1 MSIKNINYKISI
13 SIPTYNGANYI
24 KMQLELFLNECNNL
38 KFKNLIEMVICD
50 NCSSDHTKNIVN
62 CYKKKIKNKFIN
74 IKYFKQKK
82 NLGYYKNLL
91 KLINISKGEYILLMV
106 DHDIPESGFYKEL
119 KDKIIFKNYNSLIFL
134 PIKNIETYK
143 PKLFELNKLGYI
155 CDRGSK
161 LSGVIMKRDKISLKY
176 VENSLYVQN
185 IIYIDYYLRFGLKEI
200 PFQHKILEKGTS
212 QLVNEKFK
220 DRMKR
225 KNDYA
230 LNDKLRSVE
239 IFYLNN
245 KISYLK
251 YVLTILKI
259 YNWCLEIA
267 WQLRMEN
274 KFLLQKNLFFKII
287 KNKNMT
293 PTIFIL
299 FLIKNIFNKKIY
311 YQFKN
316 SFN

>member
-91 KLINISKGEYILLMV
+91 KLINISQGEYILLMV

-119 KDKIIFKNYNSLIFL
+119 KKKIIFKNYDSLIFL
-134 PIKNIETYK
+134 PIKNTETYK
-143 PKLFELNKLGYI
+143 PKLFGLNKLGYV
-155 CDRGSK
+155 CDRGAI
-161 LSGVIMKRDKISLKY
+161 LTGGIMKRDKISLKY

-200 PFQHKILEKGTS
+200 SFQHKILEKGTP
-212 QLVNEKFK
+212 QLVSEKFK

-225 KNDYA
+225 KDDYA
-230 LNDKLRSVE
+230 INDKLRSVE

-245 KISYLK
+245 KISYFE

-274 KFLLQKNLFFKII
+274 KFLQQKNLFVKII

-293 PTIFIL
+293 PAIFTL
-299 FLIKNIFNKKIY
+299 FLINNIFNKKFY

-316 SFN
+316 LFN